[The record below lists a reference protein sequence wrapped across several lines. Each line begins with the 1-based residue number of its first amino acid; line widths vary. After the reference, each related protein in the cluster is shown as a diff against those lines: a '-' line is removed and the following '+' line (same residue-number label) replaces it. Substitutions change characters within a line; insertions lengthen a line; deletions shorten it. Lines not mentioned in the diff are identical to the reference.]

1 MAPRICARLSAW
13 RRPVCAL
20 TGDASIQGRRATVM
34 SKTYFDLSSG
44 NLVQDWSNTGL
55 ITTNDDWSGV
65 PSIEGYLGQDLTA
78 TTAVD
83 PGNVTGD
90 STVANDLDVIANQS
104 NTAITNGGVA
114 EFDGIANPT
123 VALQGS
129 GTADAPYLI
138 FYLNASGRQNVRV
151 QFNARDI
158 DGTADNAV
166 QPLNVQYRIGESG
179 PWANVPGGHFSDVT
193 SGPSQATQVTAVDVT
208 LPANA
213 NNQAQVQVRI
223 MT

>member
-1 MAPRICARLSAW
+1 
-13 RRPVCAL
+13 
-20 TGDASIQGRRATVM
+20 M
-34 SKTYFDLSSG
+34 SKVYFNLASG
-44 NLVQDWSNTGL
+44 SFTQDWSNPGL
-55 ITTNDDWSGV
+55 ITTNDNWTGV
-65 PSIEGYLGQDLTA
+65 PSIEGFLGQDITTA
-78 TTAVD
+78 TGVD
-83 PGNVTGD
+83 PRTLTTD

-129 GTADAPYLI
+129 GTADTPYLI

-193 SGPSQATQVTAVDVT
+193 SGPSQATQV
-208 LPANA
+208 
-213 NNQAQVQVRI
+213 
-223 MT
+223 